1 VFVARRLLPRLHHR
15 KLEEESNDK
24 KLVGEA
30 REEGHER
37 RRRERQRTLPHPDV
51 ALGAL
56 RHELKIRIQTH
67 EKKSRVLDLYAGTG
81 NLSCEAVSRG
91 ARSVDSVELSKKS
104 ISIIRENLK
113 LLGIENDVRVHA
125 EDVLKYLK
133 RYEGEPYDIVFAD
146 PPFTEKLAD
155 ATLEALAKSRAVGP
169 ETIVMIE
176 SSSHETVKEAY
187 EGLERTDERDYGD
200 KRVTYWRKAETT

>member
-1 VFVARRLLPRLHHR
+1 MRIIAGRFRGRPLVSFKADHIRPTTDRVKESIFN
-15 KLEEESNDK
+15 KLQGWLD
-24 KLVGEA
+24 G
-30 REEGHER
+30 
-37 RRRERQRTLPHPDV
+37 
-51 ALGAL
+51 
-56 RHELKIRIQTH
+56 
-67 EKKSRVLDLYAGTG
+67 SRVLDLYAGTG